1 MQRYRALERLRQL
14 GGQPVGPLWGLQA
27 RGMAAAAQPAP
38 VDDGMIE
45 LTVDGEA
52 VRVPKGSN
60 LLQAC
65 DAAGK
70 DIPRC
75 GEWPGWAEGCGG
87 RRHGDRGPSGALG

>member
-1 MQRYRALERLRQL
+1 MQARYRALERLRQL
-14 GGQPVGPLWGLQA
+14 GQPGSSLWA

-45 LTVDGEA
+45 LTVDGQP

-70 DIPRC
+70 DIPR
-75 GEWPGWAEGCGG
+75 
-87 RRHGDRGPSGALG
+87 